1 MPAKKVV
8 ETAEETATTKKTTKK
23 TAATKTAAK
32 TTTKKTATAKK
43 TTAAKKTTT
52 KKTTTAKKAAEPK
65 KAEVKVEE
73 KKPEIVKKTVKN
85 YEDIINWKKGEAH
98 AMDWLYIEINAGDL
112 LTEVEAGVDNLA
124 TACQAILNCMLEGD
138 GFIVEPAEE
147 NKVNSSLTVR
157 YYCDNLSQDRRKYF
171 N

>member
-8 ETAEETATTKKTTKK
+8 ETAEETAATKKTTKK
-23 TAATKTAAK
+23 PAATKTAAK
-32 TTTKKTATAKK
+32 TTAKKATTAKK
-43 TTAAKKTTT
+43 TTAAKKTAT
-52 KKTTTAKKAAEPK
+52 KKTATAKKAAEPK
-65 KAEVKVEE
+65 KVEE
-73 KKPEIVKKTVKN
+73 KKPEVVKKTVKN

>member
-8 ETAEETATTKKTTKK
+8 ETAEETAATKKTTKK
-23 TAATKTAAK
+23 PAATKTAAK
-32 TTTKKTATAKK
+32 TTAKKATTAKK
-43 TTAAKKTTT
+43 TTAAKKPAT
-52 KKTTTAKKAAEPK
+52 KKTATAKKAAEPK
-65 KAEVKVEE
+65 KVEE
-73 KKPEIVKKTVKN
+73 KKPEVVKKTVKN